1 MHKDFYASGFL
12 YHPKSEQILLQQKVS
27 TNEGLPWTLFAKKTT
42 KDKSCEETFIELF
55 FEVLNLKI
63 KLNKIKIIYSYLSK
77 ELNKHNLYYAEVKS
91 LQKYTASKNTSFAWF
106 TFKQIQKINVS
117 EQTKHDI
124 IVGQRVIE
132 SNMRRDLGE
141 RTIG

>member
-27 TNEGLPWTLFAKKTT
+27 TNEGSLWTLFVKKLPD
-42 KDKSCEETFIELF
+42 DKTCEETFKDLF
-55 FEVLNLKI
+55 FELLNVNI
-63 KLNKIKIIYSYLSK
+63 KLDKIKIIYSYITK

-91 LQKYTASKNTSFAWF
+91 LQKYSVSENTAFAWF

-117 EQTKHDI
+117 PQTRHDI
-124 IVGQRVIE
+124 IVGQRVID
-132 SNMRRDLGE
+132 SNTRRDLGE